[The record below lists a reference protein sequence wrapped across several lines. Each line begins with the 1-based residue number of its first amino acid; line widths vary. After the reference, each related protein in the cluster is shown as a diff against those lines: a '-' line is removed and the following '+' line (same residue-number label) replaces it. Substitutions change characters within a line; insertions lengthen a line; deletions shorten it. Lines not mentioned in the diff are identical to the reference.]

1 MQLRCW
7 TLNRK
12 LLSCIDV
19 VMKGFASAGGLVKFS
34 KYKQV
39 HGSEAEEPKG
49 WEV

>member
-12 LLSCIDV
+12 LLSWIDV
-19 VMKGFASAGGLVKFS
+19 VIDGFASAGGLVKFS
-34 KYKQV
+34 KYKAA

-49 WEV
+49 WEL